1 VVEGKYLPFS
11 SLSRSSQ
18 QIKSTH
24 PLIHP
29 SFTIHPSSSIHSLIH
44 PSLIRHPSIIHP
56 SLIHHPSLIRHPY
69 LSLITTIPACIT
81 HLSIH
86 HYLLFTRCYALPHE
100 LCPIH
105 SLWTT
110 MMHHGNF
117 LDSKFMMHFQPRSW
131 SGNHI
136 STPIVWTGIA
146 KETDLLDAEVEK
158 LQGHGHRARVQ
169 NVLYNKECIESFK
182 STNSLFYLFY
192 VVSIFCVFFFFF
204 K

>member
-1 VVEGKYLPFS
+1 MVEGEYLPLS
-11 SLSRSSQ
+11 S
-18 QIKSTH
+18 
-24 PLIHP
+24 
-29 SFTIHPSSSIHSLIH
+29 TIHPSITH
-44 PSLIRHPSIIHP
+44 PSSIIHP
-56 SLIHHPSLIRHPY
+56 SLIHHPLLIRHPY
-69 LSLITTIPACIT
+69 PSLITTTPASIT

-86 HYLLFTRCYALPHE
+86 HDLLFTRCYALPHE

-110 MMHHGNF
+110 MMRHGNF

-136 STPIVWTGIA
+136 STPIIWTGIA

-158 LQGHGHRARVQ
+158 LLGYGHRARVQ

-182 STNSLFYLFY
+182 STNFLFYLFH
-192 VVSIFCVFFFFF
+192 VVLIFCLFFFL